1 MTTST
6 SRTTINNCPSEYLL
20 KQLAG
25 KWKTCIFRYASYGP
39 VRFSQLLKILPGSSK
54 QSITVA
60 LRELEEAGILSRSV
74 LRHKP
79 LHVEYELTDT
89 GLAFIPVF
97 KMLESLQLVP
107 PPLTKIGSS
116 KSTVGI

>member
-1 MTTST
+1 MTTT
-6 SRTTINNCPSEYLL
+6 TVLPTINNCPSEYLL

-25 KWKTCIFRYASYGP
+25 KWKPCIFRYASYGP

-60 LRELEEAGILSRSV
+60 LRELEEAGILSRNV
-74 LRHKP
+74 VRHKP
-79 LHVEYELTDT
+79 LHVEYQLTDT

-97 KMLESLQLVP
+97 KMLESLNLVP
-107 PPLTKIGSS
+107 PPILKIGDS
-116 KSTVGI
+116 